1 MILSRGQFL
10 SVNIM
15 INDLEQKLKLS
26 ESFIYLK
33 KTVCDHNTLGVLIVF
48 LSVGEI
54 IKLSD

>member
-15 INDLEQKLKLS
+15 KNDFEQKQKLS
-26 ESFIYLK
+26 GSFIYLK
-33 KTVCDHNTLGVLIVF
+33 KTVCDHDIRCAYSI